1 MRSYRKSKKRRL
13 LFKFACSSTI
23 AMKKQFLIVSCFLN
37 FAFVTHAQV
46 VFVDTKHVLKQ
57 MPEYQN
63 AEKRLDQISVQ
74 YQREIDDKQEVLNKM
89 YKDYELEQAM
99 LSDETRKKRQD
110 EVFAKEKEVRELQRM
125 HFGYEGD
132 LYKKRDELEKP
143 LKDKI
148 TAAIQKIATSR
159 NYGIVLDKSEGITVM
174 YSVKSLD
181 ITDDVIREIK
191 SR

>member
-1 MRSYRKSKKRRL
+1 
-13 LFKFACSSTI
+13 
-23 AMKKQFLIVSCFLN
+23 MKKQFLIVSCILN

>member
-1 MRSYRKSKKRRL
+1 
-13 LFKFACSSTI
+13 
-23 AMKKQFLIVSCFLN
+23 MKKKFLTSVFFLS
-37 FAFVTHAQV
+37 FAFAAHAQV
-46 VFVDTKHVLKQ
+46 VFVDTKYVLKQ

-125 HFGYEGD
+125 RFGYEGD

-181 ITDDVIREIK
+181 ITDDVVREIR